1 MRRLLKERLIRCC
14 GLPVALTLLFL
25 SASCQKESS
34 SPAIPTPSQPE
45 DHFVGTWKRDQD
57 RTPPPPLFRSK
68 SPADEL
74 ITITREGDAYVLTW
88 FPRADRSYEQ
98 DRVVIGDTKK
108 LGIAAGVVNGKLQA
122 HGAYVERKDSNT
134 IIEGSEFSRIE
145 YTVLPDL
152 RTLKVKLQTVNIDN
166 AYQWELIYDRT

>member
-1 MRRLLKERLIRCC
+1 MRSFFRERLIRYCC
-14 GLPVALTLLFL
+14 LAVALTSLSL
-25 SASCQKESS
+25 SASCQKKSS
-34 SPAIPTPSQPE
+34 LPASQTPSQPE
-45 DHFVGTWKRDQD
+45 DHFVGTWKLDQD
-57 RTPPPPLFRSK
+57 RTPPPPLFRSN

-108 LGIAAGVVNGKLQA
+108 LGIGVGVVNGKLQA

-134 IIEGSEFSRIE
+134 IIEGSEFSRTE
-145 YTVLPDL
+145 YTVLPDQ
-152 RTLKVKLQTVNIDN
+152 RTLRVKLQTVNMDN